1 MSFEIPEFTV
11 YSIWM
16 IIFPYGILAT
26 IIMSVGDRLRG
37 TKIEDEDH
45 LRPERM
51 IVAGLPYLALIAVS
65 VFTPIMVGVLFW
77 TGVGITVVSLVI
89 YILAISAFVKAKRG
103 VTKIGIYRLSRNP
116 MYVALFMLLFGIT
129 LMAWQA
135 AMITGIIT
143 AAISIWISVTV
154 HWSVLTEERF
164 LEGKYGYDYLSYKR
178 KAARYIG
185 LK

>member
-1 MSFEIPEFTV
+1 MSFEIPEFTI
-11 YSIWM
+11 YSLW
-16 IIFPYGILAT
+16 IIILPYGILAT

-65 VFTPIMVGVLFW
+65 VFTPIVVGPLFW
-77 TGVGITVVSLVI
+77 TGLGITVISLVV
-89 YILAISAFVKAKRG
+89 YLLAISAFVKAKRG

-116 MYVALFMLLFGIT
+116 MYVALFMLLAGII

-135 AMITGIIT
+135 AMITGIVT
-143 AAISIWISVTV
+143 AVISIWIAITV

-164 LEGKYGYDYLSYKR
+164 LEEKYGDDYLSYKQ

-185 LK
+185 WR